1 MFVGVRNARLLA
13 LELVFEEAVLVEAIV
28 DALYVV
34 LYWDHNITFR
44 FLVLSVD
51 GFVQLLVKVLIIRHG
66 YRLLQHRLL
75 DETEGAALEAQV

>member
-1 MFVGVRNARLLA
+1 MGVRNARLLA

-51 GFVQLLVKVLIIRHG
+51 GFV
-66 YRLLQHRLL
+66 
-75 DETEGAALEAQV
+75 